1 MKHKAFFRTLC
12 LMALAI
18 WNFGCENDG
27 DQLEPLTPKVTLE
40 KGTCKA
46 TSLTV
51 KVTPSDATS
60 CAVIALE
67 TEAGIPSTDDILQN
81 GKNTAA
87 DKMSEVTFDKLQPK
101 TEYNIF
107 AVAANDTKFS
117 EIVKVTME
125 TLEKEDPDPDPDPDP
140 DDKLYE
146 MTPKLI
152 TGDYLGV
159 GGFDGSHEYYTTITD
174 AEFDEWGGA
183 VSGGIVME
191 LDIYA
196 AASKNPTNP
205 ILASGTYE
213 IDQEEKWLDKTI
225 DAQSI
230 YSRVFRLAED
240 GSVIGDPINYTSG
253 NLVVNYD
260 EASATYDIS
269 GDFILEDQTHIVLA
283 YKGSIEYANE
293 TGSTGENIIMNTP
306 YIYDAAY
313 HGAGTGKEDGLG
325 IYYIEITDAQ
335 FDEQGYPIST
345 GHRIYIKLFG
355 DIDYDTNITIPAG
368 QYTIK
373 QDGATNPTNFTM
385 YSNAARYEESGNQV
399 DFDFLPG
406 SSIDVHYSGNVCTI
420 EGEML
425 NMDGTKILFTYTGEI
440 NFKNFAQ
447 FPVGNVTGAIFDRG
461 EAVHQDLNN
470 TGLEKYTMTFEEKST
485 GLRASII
492 LYDKSEP
499 NLKEISTGTYTATP
513 YDAADKTAQHLTFQL
528 GEDPLLNWY
537 YGSYG
542 FRYNYASG
550 MKTAAKVTGGT
561 IEVSETPNGMKFDLK
576 LTTVDGAFE
585 GVYEGEV
592 PFFAAGTPDPVGN
605 LDLNLTSI
613 YRQYYDG
620 SSNPTNF
627 YLELI
632 DDAYMESNGMNG
644 HLVIMDLYSEQGKTS
659 LESGTYNLNENKLA
673 GTCLKNA
680 TFVRICKSGN
690 TTDVTFESG
699 EVQVQYDEGTSNY
712 DITMKMKTVRQETI
726 KCKFSGKITWPSTQS
741 MARKA
746 APTLYRDME

>member
-1 MKHKAFFRTLC
+1 MKHKAFFKALC

-60 CAVIALE
+60 CTVIALE

-125 TLEKEDPDPDPDPDP
+125 TLEKEDPGTKPDP

-146 MTPKLI
+146 MTPKII

-174 AEFDEWGGA
+174 AEFDEQGGA

-240 GSVIGDPINYTSG
+240 GSIIGDPINYTSG
-253 NLVVNYD
+253 KLEVNYD
-260 EASATYDIS
+260 EKSATYDIS
-269 GDFILEDQTHIVLA
+269 GDFILEDKTHIVLT
-283 YKGSIEYANE
+283 YKGSVEYANE
-293 TGSTGENIIMNTP
+293 TGSSGEDVTMGTP
-306 YIYDAAY
+306 HIVEATYY
-313 HGAGTGKEDGLG
+313 GAGTGDEEGLG
-325 IYYIEITDAQ
+325 VYYLELTDAQ
-335 FDEQGYPIST
+335 LDDQGYPT
-345 GHRIYIKLFG
+345 TAGHHIYIKLFNE
-355 DIDYDTNITIPAG
+355 IDYDTNTSIPAG
-368 QYTIK
+368 QYTIP
-373 QDGATNPTNFTM
+373 QDDNPTILSMCSDVT
-385 YSNAARYEESGNQV
+385 RYEEYGNEV
-399 DFDFLPG
+399 RWTFLP
-406 SSIDVHYSGNVCTI
+406 SSTIDVSYSGDICTI
-420 EGEML
+420 KGSML
-425 NMDGTKILFTYTGEI
+425 NDDGTKIIFTYTGEI
-440 NFKNFAQ
+440 KVKNLAQ
-447 FPVGNVTGAIFDRG
+447 FPVGNVTDAVFERG
-461 EAVHQDLNN
+461 EAVHKYLMG
-470 TGLEKYTMTFEEKST
+470 TELEKYTMTFEDKDT
-485 GLRASII
+485 GVTASII
-492 LYDKSEP
+492 MYDNKSDNP
-499 NLKEISTGTYTATP
+499 TVKEISTGTYTATP
-513 YDAADKTAQHLTFQL
+513 YADEDATAQHLTFQL
-528 GEDPLLNWY
+528 GDDPLLTWY

-542 FRYNYASG
+542 FRYNYANG

-576 LTTVDGAFE
+576 LTTIDGAFE

-592 PFFAAGTPDPVGN
+592 PFYEEGTPDPIGD
-605 LDLNLTSI
+605 LDLTLTGI
-613 YRQYYDG
+613 HRQYDN
-620 SSNPTNF
+620 SSTDPSNF
-627 YLELI
+627 YLELV
-632 DDAYMESNGMNG
+632 DDAYTESKGMDG
-644 HLVIMDLYSEQGKTS
+644 HMVVMDLYCAAGVTT
-659 LESGTYNLNENKLA
+659 LASGTYPLSDEVQA
-673 GTCLKNA
+673 GTCKNPA
-680 TFVRICKSGN
+680 TFVRIFKSGN
-690 TTDVTFESG
+690 TTDVTFKSG
-699 EVQVQYDEGTSNY
+699 EIQVTYDETTSNY
-712 DITMKMKTVRQETI
+712 DITMNMITARQEII
-726 KCKFSGKITWPSTQS
+726 KCKFTGKITFPSPQS
-741 MARKA
+741 MSKKA
-746 APTLYRDME
+746 IPILYKDTE